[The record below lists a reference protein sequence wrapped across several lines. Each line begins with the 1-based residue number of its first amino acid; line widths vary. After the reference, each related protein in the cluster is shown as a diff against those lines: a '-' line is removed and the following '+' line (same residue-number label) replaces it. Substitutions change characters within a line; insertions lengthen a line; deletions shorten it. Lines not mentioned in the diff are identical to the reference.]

1 MNFEN
6 KKATREAYGEVLKE
20 LGKENDKVVVLDAD
34 LSNATKTGGFAKE
47 FPDRFFNM
55 GIAEQDMVSTAAGL
69 STCGKIP
76 FASSFAV
83 FLTGRAYDQVRN
95 SVAYPNL
102 NVKLCGTHAG
112 VTVGE
117 DGATH
122 QMLEDISITRTLP
135 NLKVFCPADEIET
148 RWLIKEI
155 AKIEGPCYVRLGRS
169 KVPQIY
175 DENEKFEIGK
185 FKVFGEG
192 TDATIF
198 ASGVTVSE
206 ALIAKDELEK
216 EGINVRVVDV
226 CSIKPLDEE
235 TILKCAKETKKLISV
250 EDHMVTGGIGSAI
263 AEVLTEKYPAKLV
276 RMGINDSFGRS
287 GKAGELVKYYGLDSA
302 NIIKTVK
309 E

>member
-250 EDHMVTGGIGSAI
+250 EDHMITGGIGSAI

>member
-1 MNFEN
+1 
-6 KKATREAYGEVLKE
+6 
-20 LGKENDKVVVLDAD
+20 
-34 LSNATKTGGFAKE
+34 
-47 FPDRFFNM
+47 M

-250 EDHMVTGGIGSAI
+250 EDHMITGGIGSAI

-302 NIIKTVK
+302 SIIKTVK

>member
-250 EDHMVTGGIGSAI
+250 EDHMITGGIGSAI

-287 GKAGELVKYYGLDSA
+287 GKAGELIKYYGLDSA

>member
-287 GKAGELVKYYGLDSA
+287 GKAGELIKYYGLDSA

>member
-20 LGKENDKVVVLDAD
+20 LGKENEKVVVLDAD

-287 GKAGELVKYYGLDSA
+287 GKAGELIKYYGLDSA